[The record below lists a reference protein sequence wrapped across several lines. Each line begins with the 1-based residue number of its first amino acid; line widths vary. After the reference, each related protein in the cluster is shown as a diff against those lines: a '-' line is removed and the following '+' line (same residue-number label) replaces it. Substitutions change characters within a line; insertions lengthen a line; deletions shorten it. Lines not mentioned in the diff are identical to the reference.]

1 MTIMVK
7 AYATLVHY
15 LSSSLPE
22 IFPSG
27 TKAGTPVPVNIN
39 DGASTDDL
47 ITELDLQN
55 KKPLLLFRNGK
66 ALKPSDRLQPGDE
79 ISIFPPVGGGR

>member
-1 MTIMVK
+1 MIIAVK
-7 AYATLVHY
+7 AYATLVHD

-27 TKAGTPVPVNIN
+27 TKAGIPVSVSIS
-39 DGASTDDL
+39 DGACTDDL

-55 KKPLLLFRNGK
+55 KKPLLVFRNGR

-79 ISIFPPVGGGR
+79 IGIFPPVGGGR